1 MALACPSF
9 AVSFGY
15 VPSGSVGSG
24 WSIRRRVIWFSAF
37 GQRGIWLGHPSYESS
52 PGCLRS
58 LSVYAT
64 CLRAALALVYHP
76 MLGRLVQCPRAAW
89 LWLAIH
95 VWTFLGFF
103 ASRVSSWGHAVAWSC
118 VPRATN
124 LAVYWQVNRKLVG
137 NCSLR
142 RWSDL
147 VDHRPLAYHASSR
160 GGRGSGGRSIFA
172 PPWDGR

>member
-1 MALACPSF
+1 MACPST
-9 AVSFGY
+9 VGSFGS
-15 VPSGSVGSG
+15 VPLDVVGSG
-24 WSIRRRVIWFSAF
+24 LANFRMNLC
-37 GQRGIWLGHPSYESS
+37 LGVSVV
-52 PGCLRS
+52 S
-58 LSVYAT
+58 LVSAT
-64 CLRAALALVYHP
+64 CPRAALALVYHP

-142 RWSDL
+142 RWSVL
-147 VDHRPLAYHASSR
+147 VDLRPLAYHASSR

-172 PPWDGR
+172 PLGTDVKRRRW